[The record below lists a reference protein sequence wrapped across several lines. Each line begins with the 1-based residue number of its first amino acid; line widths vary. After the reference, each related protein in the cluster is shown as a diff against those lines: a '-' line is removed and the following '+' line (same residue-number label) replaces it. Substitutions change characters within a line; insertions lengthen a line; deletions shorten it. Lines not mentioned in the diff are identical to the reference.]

1 MIVAAMG
8 AGTPPAPPPASTP
21 ASDAASGPAERPAA
35 RPAERTTERPGG
47 PDARPAAVQAPDLA
61 LHQASGVAPED
72 FVFASRPVVVFADTP
87 DDPAFRSQLDL
98 IARDAAYL
106 AQRDVVVV
114 VDTDPA
120 QQSAWRR
127 KLRPVGFSLVILD
140 KQGVL
145 VDRKPFPWS
154 AREIGRAIDK
164 TPESRAENA
173 RARARAG
180 VGARNVGAE

>member
-1 MIVAAMG
+1 MMVAAMG
-8 AGTPPAPPPASTP
+8 AGTPPAPGPASKP
-21 ASDAASGPAERPAA
+21 ASDAASGPAERPAV
-35 RPAERTTERPGG
+35 
-47 PDARPAAVQAPDLA
+47 RPAAPAAGHATIRAPDLA
-61 LHQASGVAPED
+61 LHQASAVAPED

-120 QQSAWRR
+120 QQSTWRR

-173 RARARAG
+173 RARAGNA
-180 VGARNVGAE
+180 GAE

>member
-1 MIVAAMG
+1 MMVAAMG
-8 AGTPPAPPPASTP
+8 AGTPPAPGPASTP
-21 ASDAASGPAERPAA
+21 ASDAASGPAERPSV
-35 RPAERTTERPGG
+35 RPA
-47 PDARPAAVQAPDLA
+47 APAAVQAPDLA

-120 QQSAWRR
+120 QQSPWRR

-173 RARARAG
+173 RARAGNA
-180 VGARNVGAE
+180 GAE

>member
-1 MIVAAMG
+1 MMVAAMG
-8 AGTPPAPPPASTP
+8 AGTPPAPGPASTP
-21 ASDAASGPAERPAA
+21 ASDAASGPAERPSV
-35 RPAERTTERPGG
+35 RPA
-47 PDARPAAVQAPDLA
+47 APAAVQAPDLA

-173 RARARAG
+173 RARAG

>member
-1 MIVAAMG
+1 MLSMRWTAGLAAMMVAAMG
-8 AGTPPAPPPASTP
+8 AGTPPAPGPASTP
-21 ASDAASGPAERPAA
+21 ASDAASGPAERPSV
-35 RPAERTTERPGG
+35 RPA
-47 PDARPAAVQAPDLA
+47 APAAVQAPDLA

-173 RARARAG
+173 RARAGNA
-180 VGARNVGAE
+180 GAE

>member
-8 AGTPPAPPPASTP
+8 AGTPPAPGPASTP
-21 ASDAASGPAERPAA
+21 ASDAASGPAERPSV
-35 RPAERTTERPGG
+35 RPA
-47 PDARPAAVQAPDLA
+47 APAAVQAPDLA

-173 RARARAG
+173 RARAG

>member
-8 AGTPPAPPPASTP
+8 AGTPPAPPPATTP
-21 ASDAASGPAERPAA
+21 ASDAASGPAERPSV
-35 RPAERTTERPGG
+35 RPA
-47 PDARPAAVQAPDLA
+47 APAAVQAPDLA

-173 RARARAG
+173 RARAGNA
-180 VGARNVGAE
+180 GAE

>member
-1 MIVAAMG
+1 MMVAAMG
-8 AGTPPAPPPASTP
+8 AGTPPAPGPASTP
-21 ASDAASGPAERPAA
+21 ASDAASGPAERPSV
-35 RPAERTTERPGG
+35 RPA
-47 PDARPAAVQAPDLA
+47 APAAVQAPDLA

-173 RARARAG
+173 RARAGAG
-180 VGARNVGAE
+180 AGATNVGAE

>member
-21 ASDAASGPAERPAA
+21 ASDAASGPAERPSV
-35 RPAERTTERPGG
+35 RPA
-47 PDARPAAVQAPDLA
+47 APAAVQAPDLA

-173 RARARAG
+173 RARAGNA
-180 VGARNVGAE
+180 GAE